1 MKVGDLVHNVSH
13 DRHGMIIGEANHL
26 IDPDDIMVEKVFN
39 ILWDDGNI
47 HIAGSTFLRLF
58 CEGQNA
64 SR

>member
-13 DRHGMIIGEANHL
+13 DRHGMIIGETNHL

-47 HIAGSTFLRLF
+47 RVVGSTFLRLF
-58 CEGQNA
+58 CEG
-64 SR
+64 

>member
-1 MKVGDLVHNVSH
+1 MQVGDLVHNVVH
-13 DRHGMIIGEANHL
+13 DKHGMIIGEVNHL
-26 IDPDDIMVEKVFN
+26 VNPDGSVVEKVFN
-39 ILWDDGNI
+39 ILWNDGNI